1 MQTKDALYRVAA
13 ECAEDLANDGI
24 VYAEVRFAPELHV
37 EEGLTLDEVVE
48 AVLAGFA
55 DGSADTGLRR
65 ATRRPVT
72 WMRSFQYIQRENF
85 HFTIHAGEA
94 YGPPSIWEAIQYCG
108 AERLGHGVRII
119 DDITVHD
126 SGEVELGRLASY
138 VRDRR
143 IPLEVCPTSNVHTG
157 AAASI
162 AEHPIGLLTDLSFR
176 ITMNTDN
183 RLMSSTSMSH
193 EFAESAEAFNWDWKV
208 IRWMTVN
215 AMKSAFIPF
224 DERLEII
231 NDTIKP
237 LVRRARTTRRKP
249 AHRTPPVL
257 RALGPHN
264 CIDTVASMSNYRAR
278 AALAADVER
287 IKEIAVAAEM
297 FSVDEVS
304 FFDDMLAGFF
314 DGSLEGHRWL
324 VIDDG
329 HGQVLA
335 AANYAPE
342 PFSDRMWNLYF
353 IAVDP
358 EHQGAG
364 LGSTLMAHAESELRA
379 KGPEQARVLIVETS
393 STDQFAR
400 TRDFYAKIG
409 SVTTK
414 RPVCVSSMV
423 QTMTRSCSGNR
434 WWPERFCVSC
444 RLVQRGGE
452 VVVDGGVVAAQ
463 GRGVD
468 RLEVSKRARSIAL
481 HGTSLSAEQ
490 SHLGDRRFEFD
501 GPVE

>member
-1 MQTKDALYRVAA
+1 
-13 ECAEDLANDGI
+13 
-24 VYAEVRFAPELHV
+24 
-37 EEGLTLDEVVE
+37 
-48 AVLAGFA
+48 
-55 DGSADTGLRR
+55 
-65 ATRRPVT
+65 
-72 WMRSFQYIQRENF
+72 
-85 HFTIHAGEA
+85 
-94 YGPPSIWEAIQYCG
+94 
-108 AERLGHGVRII
+108 
-119 DDITVHD
+119 
-126 SGEVELGRLASY
+126 
-138 VRDRR
+138 
-143 IPLEVCPTSNVHTG
+143 
-157 AAASI
+157 
-162 AEHPIGLLTDLSFR
+162 
-176 ITMNTDN
+176 
-183 RLMSSTSMSH
+183 MSSTSMSH

-468 RLEVSKRARSIAL
+468 RLEEAPSMVGPCICGATSPTMRKFTELVRTRLAGSEQHHEHDDDRSYYRRRYRRAVVTKGGGHGVRPAGRPALQELPRRDRSDD
-481 HGTSLSAEQ
+481 GVCD
-490 SHLGDRRFEFD
+490 GGRRRRPFR
-501 GPVE
+501 PP